1 MKIRKGDKV
10 IIITGKDK
18 GKTGT
23 VTRALPAVS
32 KIIVEGL
39 NMKKKHQKPRGNK
52 KGQIVDMS
60 MPFHVSNAMLVDPKS
75 GKGTRISIKMK
86 GDKRGRVAVKSGSE
100 V

>member
-1 MKIRKGDKV
+1 MKIKKGDKI
-10 IIITGKDK
+10 IIITGTDK

-23 VTRALPAVS
+23 VTTAFPKEN

-52 KGQIVDMS
+52 KGQIVDRA
-60 MPFHVSNAMLVDPKS
+60 MPFHVSNAMLVDPKT
-75 GKGTRISIKMK
+75 GKGTRVSIVKK
-86 GDKRGRVAVKSGSE
+86 GNARVRVTVKSKSE